1 MRIVSLI
8 KKWLIAAASEH
19 AELPNKTFK
28 CDLQAFN
35 LSSWQFYFFKST
47 FKQTYQPPC
56 AQHKRP
62 TSTGCYLTWQN
73 TDCRNTALDLS
84 NLLRSPYIRVLSSKH
99 SWSTTKKRQ
108 KRQMWHPQNAS
119 FVQQPAPKPK
129 RHFIHRHMRKKHTSF
144 YTSEA
149 KIRDVLAQYDA
160 KCVFL
165 RAVPG
170 LSTTPAPCGDFG
182 SVVWILTVI

>member
-73 TDCRNTALDLS
+73 TECRNAALDLS

-99 SWSTTKKRQ
+99 SWSTTKKGKNDKCDILKMLLLSNNQ
-108 KRQMWHPQNAS
+108 LQNPRDTS
-119 FVQQPAPKPK
+119 FTATWERNTQVFTLKKPK
-129 RHFIHRHMRKKHTSF
+129 
-144 YTSEA
+144 SEMFWHNMM
-149 KIRDVLAQYDA
+149 Q
-160 KCVFL
+160 
-165 RAVPG
+165 
-170 LSTTPAPCGDFG
+170 
-182 SVVWILTVI
+182 SVSS